1 MSSFLKFDDQH
12 AYQAEIQYQSPEMIW
27 QREEVR
33 ALLALQTGD
42 RVLDIGCGPGI
53 LAGEMADEVG
63 LSGGIW
69 GIDISETMLGLAEKR
84 RAAKNTIALQLGRAE
99 ELPFAD
105 HTFDAAVA
113 VQVYE
118 YVTDIDRA
126 LEELFRVLK
135 PGGCAVI
142 LDTDWDSLV
151 WNVGDRSRIRKIL
164 DLWDEHLAD
173 PRLPER
179 LTYLLRETGFEEA
192 SLKILPF
199 LNRDCHEG
207 TYSYWLIGFIRSF
220 LEGRS
225 DIDSEE
231 VGAWVEELQALDRE
245 NRYFFSLNRY
255 IFKARKPI

>member
-1 MSSFLKFDDQH
+1 
-12 AYQAEIQYQSPEMIW
+12 
-27 QREEVR
+27 
-33 ALLALQTGD
+33 
-42 RVLDIGCGPGI
+42 
-53 LAGEMADEVG
+53 MADEVG
-63 LSGGIW
+63 LPGGIW

-135 PGGCAVI
+135 PGGRAVI

-231 VGAWVEELQALDRE
+231 VRAWVEELQALDRE

>member
-84 RAAKNTIALQLGRAE
+84 RAAKNMIALQLGRAE

-135 PGGCAVI
+135 PGGAPSFSIPIGI
-142 LDTDWDSLV
+142 L
-151 WNVGDRSRIRKIL
+151 
-164 DLWDEHLAD
+164 
-173 PRLPER
+173 
-179 LTYLLRETGFEEA
+179 
-192 SLKILPF
+192 
-199 LNRDCHEG
+199 
-207 TYSYWLIGFIRSF
+207 
-220 LEGRS
+220 
-225 DIDSEE
+225 
-231 VGAWVEELQALDRE
+231 
-245 NRYFFSLNRY
+245 
-255 IFKARKPI
+255 

>member
-1 MSSFLKFDDQH
+1 
-12 AYQAEIQYQSPEMIW
+12 
-27 QREEVR
+27 
-33 ALLALQTGD
+33 LALQTGD

-84 RAAKNTIALQLGRAE
+84 RAAKNMIALQLGRAE

-135 PGGCAVI
+135 PGGRAVI

-231 VGAWVEELQALDRE
+231 VRAWVEELQALDRE

-255 IFKARKPI
+255 IFQARKPI

>member
-1 MSSFLKFDDQH
+1 
-12 AYQAEIQYQSPEMIW
+12 MIW
-27 QREEVR
+27 QREEIR

-42 RVLDIGCGPGI
+42 LVLDIGCGPGI

-63 LSGGIW
+63 LPGGIW

-135 PGGCAVI
+135 PGGRAVI

-231 VGAWVEELQALDRE
+231 VRAWVEELQALDRE